1 MRRAVDLG
9 PTHLACYGLTYEP
22 QTALTARRDRGH
34 VIPCDE
40 ALEAEMFEATIEW
53 LADEGFEHYE
63 LSNYARPGQR
73 CEHNLC
79 YWRNEPYLGV
89 GPSAASYIDGRRWRN
104 LPNLDRYVQ
113 VIETGE
119 SAEIECE
126 TLDPLAALRETAML
140 GLRLRDGIDAGA
152 VSRRFGVDP
161 IALFAPLMGPHVEAG
176 LLELDAGRI
185 TLTRRGLLFAND
197 VMGDFLVGPVDATCL
212 PLAASNT
219 TVHPAA

>member
-1 MRRAVDLG
+1 
-9 PTHLACYGLTYEP
+9 
-22 QTALTARRDRGH
+22 
-34 VIPCDE
+34 
-40 ALEAEMFEATIEW
+40 MFEATIEW